1 MKSPNQKIKRAEE
14 FYVPEIR
21 FLGEQDG
28 PPEQILKRRL
38 TDCFSGDVNIIRA
51 YLARAW
57 LAGAPGRTTVVLGL
71 RTNAGPDHRIVNEV
85 QSVFGSVFGY
95 AEHVDIMFL
104 TDVEEAEVAK
114 VCQPFFEQGNT
125 DGIPRCT

>member
-1 MKSPNQKIKRAEE
+1 VNSPNQKIKSAEE

-28 PPEQILKRRL
+28 PPERILKRRL

-51 YLARAW
+51 YMARAS
-57 LAGAPGRTTVVLGL
+57 LAGARTTVVLGL
-71 RTNAGPDHRIVNEV
+71 RTHAGPDHRIVNEV
-85 QSVFGSVFGY
+85 QSVFGSVFGS

-104 TDVEEAEVAK
+104 TEVEEAEVAK
-114 VCQPFFEQGNT
+114 VCQPFFEQGNA
-125 DGIPRCT
+125 DGIHQCT